1 MKRKCVEWG
10 GDLHPGRPADALAGG
25 LSTDD
30 ERGGRWDPVLTAAE
44 VLRPFPR
51 PPEARPAA
59 AAGAQSAFVETR
71 K

>member
-1 MKRKCVEWG
+1 MEWG
-10 GDLHPGRPADALAGG
+10 RDQHSCSADALAGG
-25 LSTDD
+25 LSAGDG
-30 ERGGRWDPVLTAAE
+30 RGGHWDTVLTAAE
-44 VLRPFPR
+44 VPLPFPR